1 MSGLASPQL
10 KLQRQIDCQLEVNAH
25 AALSAW
31 ESAGWNEEPGT
42 DPDEAPLKYMALI
55 LLEAIEEKAIRI
67 TMDKDSEPT
76 VYGDITYT
84 LPKAPSGYIAR
95 GLEILREIAGM
106 EGPHARGSIALG
118 VRNDSIELVLQ
129 KDGGRHTLTMPGL
142 GLAS

>member
-1 MSGLASPQL
+1 MSGLTSPQQ
-10 KLQRQIDCQLEVNAH
+10 KLQRQIEVNAH

-42 DPDEAPLKYMALI
+42 DSDEGPLKYIALI

-76 VYGDITYT
+76 VYGDVTYT
-84 LPKAPSGYIAR
+84 LPKAPSSYIAR

-106 EGPHARGSIALG
+106 EGSHARGSIVLG
-118 VRNDSIELVLQ
+118 VRNDSIELILQ

-142 GLAS
+142 GLTG